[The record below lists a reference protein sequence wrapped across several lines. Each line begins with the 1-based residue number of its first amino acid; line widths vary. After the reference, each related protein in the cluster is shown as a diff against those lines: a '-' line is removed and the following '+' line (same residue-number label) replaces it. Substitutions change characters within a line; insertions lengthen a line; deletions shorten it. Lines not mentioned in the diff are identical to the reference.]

1 MKMIP
6 HTTLFNETQTEILLA
21 LSRFKFLTTSQI
33 QKVVPREIAWLR
45 KQIVLIANRESAL
58 IEKLNFGFHPKYGK
72 LENVFYLT
80 PIGKELLCQ
89 TLNIEREAVKMPIGN
104 STLFFK
110 DYTHRRN
117 TIDIHVHLYLWT
129 RTTDFEIDFFD
140 TYFDKIGNNRRD
152 KNLQA
157 KNKIS
162 LTNDDYLIPD
172 GVTVISNSETSF
184 LYLVEMYDGKDTKRV
199 IEQLHKHAKAI
210 ALGTPSLKYGFK
222 KSNRVLCVFEFESNM
237 KAVLSRIRYDPTF
250 SAMTN
255 HFLFTTLEALKKGD
269 FTEGWLNLENK
280 LKIIF

>member
-1 MKMIP
+1 MKAIP
-6 HTTLFNETQTEILLA
+6 TTLFNDTQTEILLA
-21 LSRFKFLTTSQI
+21 LARFKFLTTSQL

-45 KQIVLIANRESAL
+45 KQIVLIANRDKAL
-58 IEKLNFGFHPKYGK
+58 IEKLSFGFHPKLGK

-80 PIGKELLCQ
+80 PIGRETLCEV
-89 TLNIEREAVKMPIGN
+89 LNVEREAVKMPIGN

-110 DYTHRRN
+110 DYNHRRN

-129 RTTDFEIDFFD
+129 KTTDFEVVFFD

-162 LTNDDYLIPD
+162 LVNDDYMIPD
-172 GVTVISNSETSF
+172 GITVISNGETSL

-199 IEQLHKHAKAI
+199 IEQLYKHAQAI
-210 ALGTPSLKYGFK
+210 ALGSPSLKYGFN
-222 KSNRVLCVFEFESNM
+222 KSNHVLCVFEFSSNM
-237 KAVLSRIRYDPTF
+237 NAVLNRIKHDSTF

-255 HFLFTTLEALKKGD
+255 HFLFKTLEVLQKVD
-269 FTEGWLNLENK
+269 FTEGWLNVENK
-280 LKIIF
+280 VKTIF

>member
-1 MKMIP
+1 MKAIP
-6 HTTLFNETQTEILLA
+6 TTLFSDTQTEILLA
-21 LSRFKFLTTSQI
+21 LARFKFLTTSQL

-45 KQIVLIANRESAL
+45 KQIVLIANRDKAL
-58 IEKLNFGFHPKYGK
+58 IEKLSFGFHPKLGK

-80 PIGKELLCQ
+80 PIGRETLCEI
-89 TLNIEREAVKMPIGN
+89 LNVEREAVKMPIGN

-110 DYTHRRN
+110 DYNHRRN

-129 RTTDFEIDFFD
+129 KTTDFEVAFFD

-162 LTNDDYLIPD
+162 LINDDYMIPD
-172 GVTVISNSETSF
+172 GVTVINNGEISL

-199 IEQLHKHAKAI
+199 IEQLYKHAQAI
-210 ALGTPSLKYGFK
+210 ALGSPSLKYGFN
-222 KSNRVLCVFEFESNM
+222 KSNRVLCVFEFDSNM
-237 KAVLSRIRYDPTF
+237 KAVLSRIHHDPTF

-255 HFLFTTLEALKKGD
+255 HFLFKTLEAVQKGD
-269 FTEGWLNLENK
+269 FIEGWLNVESK
-280 LKIIF
+280 QRSMF